1 VRERAIRKVL
11 VANRGEIAVRVI
23 RACRDMGIAS
33 VAVYSEADRAAL
45 HVRLADEAYLL
56 GPAPSRE
63 SYLLIERVLEA
74 ASRSG
79 ADAVHPGYGFLAEN
93 PAFAGACEKAGVTF
107 IGPASETIAL
117 MGEKTSA
124 RRVASAAGVPVVPG
138 SQQVLATDDEIRG
151 EARRI
156 GFPVMLKAAAGGGGK
171 GLRLVSSE
179 AELESAMARARGEAR
194 GAFGDDSLYVE
205 KAIERPRHIEI
216 QVLADAHGNA
226 VHLFERECSVQR
238 RHQKIVEESPSPFVT
253 PALRARMGELAVAL
267 VRKAGYRNAGTLEF
281 LVDAS
286 RNPYFLEMNTRLQVE
301 HPVTEL
307 VTGLDLVKLQIR
319 IARGEK
325 LPFGQQDLAQR
336 GHSIECRVYA
346 EDAARG
352 FLPSPGRIV
361 ALRTPSGP
369 GVRDDSGIY
378 EGWEVPIH
386 YDSLLSKVVTH
397 GSDRAEARE
406 RMLRALAE
414 YKIVGVQ
421 TSLPFLSRLLRHPAF
436 VAGDYDTT
444 LVDRILAAGDDQSQG
459 QVVVAVVAAAIRAFR
474 ERHLTHAAPAGD
486 APSPWWRAG
495 LAEAQGSRS

>member
-1 VRERAIRKVL
+1 VRERAIRKML

-138 SQQVLATDDEIRG
+138 SQQVLATDDDIRG

-421 TSLPFLSRLLRHPAF
+421 TSLPFLGRLLRHPAF

-444 LVDRILAAGDDQSQG
+444 LVDRILAAGDDENQG
-459 QVVVAVVAAAIRAFR
+459 QVEVAVVAAAIRAFR
-474 ERHLTHAAPAGD
+474 ERHLTHGAPAGD

-495 LAEAQGSRS
+495 LAEAQGGRP

>member
-1 VRERAIRKVL
+1 
-11 VANRGEIAVRVI
+11 
-23 RACRDMGIAS
+23 
-33 VAVYSEADRAAL
+33 
-45 HVRLADEAYLL
+45 
-56 GPAPSRE
+56 
-63 SYLLIERVLEA
+63 
-74 ASRSG
+74 
-79 ADAVHPGYGFLAEN
+79 
-93 PAFAGACEKAGVTF
+93 
-107 IGPASETIAL
+107 
-117 MGEKTSA
+117 
-124 RRVASAAGVPVVPG
+124 
-138 SQQVLATDDEIRG
+138 
-151 EARRI
+151 
-156 GFPVMLKAAAGGGGK
+156 
-171 GLRLVSSE
+171 
-179 AELESAMARARGEAR
+179 MARARGEAR

-253 PALRARMGELAVAL
+253 EELRARMGELAVAL

-307 VTGLDLVKLQIR
+307 VTGLDLVKLQIC

-325 LPFGQQDLAQR
+325 LPFEQQELAQR

-346 EDAARG
+346 EDAERG

-397 GSDRAEARE
+397 GGDRAEALR
-406 RMLRALAE
+406 RMVRALAE
-414 YKIVGVQ
+414 YRIMGVQ
-421 TSLPFLSRLLRHPAF
+421 TSLPFLGRLLRHPAF

-444 LVDRILAAGDDQSQG
+444 LVNQVLAGSGDERG
-459 QVVVAVVAAAIRAFR
+459 REVEVAVAAAAIRAFR
-474 ERHLTHAAPAGD
+474 ERQAARSTPAGD
-486 APSPWWRAG
+486 AASPWWRAG
-495 LAEAQGSRS
+495 LAEAQGSRP